1 MPLHADNITK
11 NDVINFWNKNN
22 FDLTLP
28 TIDGQTVAGNC
39 DLCFLKGT
47 KIKLMLLKEKPELA
61 DWWIE
66 KEKQNLKIAEKRR
79 NKILNKVEKRFFD
92 FNRQISYVELV
103 EKSQEESDQ
112 FDMFPDDSIS
122 CFCHD

>member
-1 MPLHADNITK
+1 MAK
-11 NDVINFWNKNN
+11 KGNF
-22 FDLTLP
+22 
-28 TIDGQTVAGNC
+28 
-39 DLCFLKGT
+39 
-47 KIKLMLLKEKPELA
+47 
-61 DWWIE
+61 
-66 KEKQNLKIAEKRR
+66 
-79 NKILNKVEKRFFD
+79 LNKVEKRFFD